1 MSAVPSVDEIIKRY
15 ILEEFLEGEDP
26 AQLTSST
33 PLMTSGILDSIKTL
47 KLVAF
52 LEERFS
58 IALAA
63 HEADADHLDTI
74 AMIAAL
80 VRSKQ

>member
-1 MSAVPSVDEIIKRY
+1 MATSSVESVIKEY
-15 ILEEFLEGEDP
+15 ILGEFLQGEDSS
-26 AQLTSST
+26 QLDDTT
-33 PLMTSGILDSIKTL
+33 PLITSGIMDSIRTL

>member
-1 MSAVPSVDEIIKRY
+1 MATTSPIEPIVRQY
-15 ILEEFLEGEDP
+15 ILEEFLQGEDP
-26 AQLTSST
+26 SQLDDTT
-33 PLMTSGILDSIKTL
+33 PLITSGIMDSIRTL

-52 LEERFS
+52 LEARFS

>member
-1 MSAVPSVDEIIKRY
+1 MATSSIESVIKEY
-15 ILEEFLEGEDP
+15 ILGEFLQGEDP
-26 AQLTSST
+26 SQLDDTT
-33 PLMTSGILDSIKTL
+33 PLITSGIMDSIRTL

>member
-1 MSAVPSVDEIIKRY
+1 M
-15 ILEEFLEGEDP
+15 
-26 AQLTSST
+26 
-33 PLMTSGILDSIKTL
+33 KTL
-47 KLVAF
+47 LHDTTERALAF

>member
-1 MSAVPSVDEIIKRY
+1 MATTSPIEPIVRQY
-15 ILEEFLEGEDP
+15 ILEEFLQGEDP
-26 AQLTSST
+26 SQLDDTT
-33 PLMTSGILDSIKTL
+33 PLITSGIMDSIRTL

>member
-1 MSAVPSVDEIIKRY
+1 MVTTSPIEGIIKEY
-15 ILEEFLEGEDP
+15 ILREFLQGEDP
-26 AQLTSST
+26 SQLDDST
-33 PLMTSGILDSIKTL
+33 PLITSGIMDSIRTL

>member
-1 MSAVPSVDEIIKRY
+1 M
-15 ILEEFLEGEDP
+15 
-26 AQLTSST
+26 
-33 PLMTSGILDSIKTL
+33 DSIRTL

-58 IALAA
+58 IALEA